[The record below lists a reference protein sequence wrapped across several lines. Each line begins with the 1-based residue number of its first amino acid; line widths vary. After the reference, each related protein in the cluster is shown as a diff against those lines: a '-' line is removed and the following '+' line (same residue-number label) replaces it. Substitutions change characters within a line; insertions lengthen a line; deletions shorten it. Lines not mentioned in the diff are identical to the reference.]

1 MRRRD
6 FIAGPIADALGPLE
20 ISSGRLMAISM
31 DMQKTFRV
39 GAVFSKSFNAF
50 GRHAVVFILLS
61 TIAHLP
67 EYLWS
72 SGVAVHFVTA
82 RALLSPWADLLVPL
96 VGLVCVLIAYGAII
110 YGVIQHLAARPMSVA
125 GAVAIAA
132 RRLSPLAGV
141 LVAVVALIG
150 LARGLVLLEFLTE
163 AAGTKPAV
171 ALSKLIA
178 VLVSWLVMAMYF
190 MVAPVC
196 VAEQAGVGAAM
207 SRCRFLTKGHRWQI
221 FGTILLVSILDF
233 AISII
238 GAFVATHLA
247 PTDQL
252 LGVIN
257 AAINGIWFVLGAF
270 NAVMAAVFYDRLT
283 LGQGWRAYCQDLRL
297 SGAAKPALNHS
308 ATVGNPP

>member
-1 MRRRD
+1 
-6 FIAGPIADALGPLE
+6 
-20 ISSGRLMAISM
+20 MAISM

-72 SGVAVHFVTA
+72 SGLVHFVTA

-110 YGVIQHLAARPMSVA
+110 YGAIQDLAARPMSVA

-132 RRLSPLAGV
+132 RRLSLLAGV
-141 LVAVVALIG
+141 LVVVVALMG

-163 AAGTKPAV
+163 AAGIKPAV

-190 MVAPVC
+190 MAAPVC

-207 SRCRFLTKGHRWQI
+207 SRCRFLTKGHCWQI

-247 PTDQL
+247 PTDQI
-252 LGVIN
+252 LGVFN

-270 NAVMAAVFYDRLT
+270 NAVLAAVFYDRL
-283 LGQGWRAYCQDLRL
+283 RL
-297 SGAAKPALNHS
+297 AKDGVHIAKIFD
-308 ATVGNPP
+308 

>member
-1 MRRRD
+1 M
-6 FIAGPIADALGPLE
+6 
-20 ISSGRLMAISM
+20 
-31 DMQKTFRV
+31 
-39 GAVFSKSFNAF
+39 
-50 GRHAVVFILLS
+50 
-61 TIAHLP
+61 
-67 EYLWS
+67 
-72 SGVAVHFVTA
+72 
-82 RALLSPWADLLVPL
+82 
-96 VGLVCVLIAYGAII
+96 
-110 YGVIQHLAARPMSVA
+110 
-125 GAVAIAA
+125 
-132 RRLSPLAGV
+132 
-141 LVAVVALIG
+141 
-150 LARGLVLLEFLTE
+150 
-163 AAGTKPAV
+163 
-171 ALSKLIA
+171 
-178 VLVSWLVMAMYF
+178 LVSWLVMAMYF
-190 MVAPVC
+190 ILAPVC

>member
-72 SGVAVHFVTA
+72 SGAAVHFVTA
-82 RALLSPWADLLVPL
+82 RALLSPWANLLVPL

-110 YGVIQHLAARPMSVA
+110 YGVIQDLAARPMSVA
-125 GAVAIAA
+125 RAVAIAA

-150 LARGLVLLEFLTE
+150 LARGLVLLEFLTD
-163 AAGTKPAV
+163 AAGIKAAV

-190 MVAPVC
+190 MAAPVC

-238 GAFVATHLA
+238 GAFVATHPA

-252 LGVIN
+252 LGVFN

-270 NAVMAAVFYDRLT
+270 NAVMAAVFYDRL
-283 LGQGWRAYCQDLRL
+283 RL
-297 SGAAKPALNHS
+297 AKDGVHIAKIFD
-308 ATVGNPP
+308 

>member
-50 GRHAVVFILLS
+50 GSHAVVFILLS

-67 EYLWS
+67 EYLRS
-72 SGVAVHFVTA
+72 SGVAHHFVTA

-96 VGLVCVLIAYGAII
+96 VGRVCVLIAYGAII
-110 YGVIQHLAARPMSVA
+110 YGVIHDLAARPMSVA

-163 AAGTKPAV
+163 GAG
-171 ALSKLIA
+171 
-178 VLVSWLVMAMYF
+178 
-190 MVAPVC
+190 
-196 VAEQAGVGAAM
+196 
-207 SRCRFLTKGHRWQI
+207 
-221 FGTILLVSILDF
+221 D
-233 AISII
+233 
-238 GAFVATHLA
+238 
-247 PTDQL
+247 
-252 LGVIN
+252 
-257 AAINGIWFVLGAF
+257 
-270 NAVMAAVFYDRLT
+270 
-283 LGQGWRAYCQDLRL
+283 
-297 SGAAKPALNHS
+297 
-308 ATVGNPP
+308 